1 MYLYSYLKDH
11 DISFE
16 EKAFD
21 EIDALTLSR
30 LAFYNFEHV
39 KDGDTFEQ
47 ISKYE
52 ILSEITNTI
61 NLKQSDFEFLKLVL
75 SMKRYAHLKVKHFY
89 KDYDTSI
96 EMQYASLCFEMG
108 KTAIFAF
115 RGTDGTL
122 VGWKENFN
130 MISTEVIPSQRVAIN
145 YFEKVMEDEDYQDF
159 YLIGHSKGGNL
170 AVYIAANCS
179 KQYVDRIIHVYNFD
193 GPGFYRN
200 FYQGKQYISLR
211 NKITKLSPEESI
223 IGRILYNDCY
233 EIIKSKEKMFLQH
246 WPFFWIIENDKI
258 KRAPRFAAI
267 SNTIDLTLDDVQD
280 EKFDDIK
287 VRVFN
292 AIFDELKASNKEYL
306 DEVIFDKKEFKEF
319 CKRLRKNE
327 DYKEVRRFVFDVYKI
342 FRKHNKVEKAIE
354 KKILGK
360 EYKKSS
366 IILTIKDNIL
376 KNFSR

>member
-1 MYLYSYLKDH
+1 
-11 DISFE
+11 
-16 EKAFD
+16 
-21 EIDALTLSR
+21 
-30 LAFYNFEHV
+30 
-39 KDGDTFEQ
+39 
-47 ISKYE
+47 
-52 ILSEITNTI
+52 
-61 NLKQSDFEFLKLVL
+61 
-75 SMKRYAHLKVKHFY
+75 
-89 KDYDTSI
+89 
-96 EMQYASLCFEMG
+96 
-108 KTAIFAF
+108 
-115 RGTDGTL
+115 
-122 VGWKENFN
+122 
-130 MISTEVIPSQRVAIN
+130 
-145 YFEKVMEDEDYQDF
+145 
-159 YLIGHSKGGNL
+159 
-170 AVYIAANCS
+170 
-179 KQYVDRIIHVYNFD
+179 
-193 GPGFYRN
+193 
-200 FYQGKQYISLR
+200 
-211 NKITKLSPEESI
+211 
-223 IGRILYNDCY
+223 
-233 EIIKSKEKMFLQH
+233 MFLQH
-246 WPFFWIIENDKI
+246 WPFFWIIENDRI